1 MLAMVEIL
9 CEGIHQLGCIEE
21 HFLHRIDQLADEL
34 SLLLLG
40 KGMKTDPCLKENDT
54 PLPYL

>member
-1 MLAMVEIL
+1 MVEIL